1 MVRDGDRVV
10 VGSRGPPVLYESGF
24 APRRYV
30 PRQDVDR
37 SALTPAE
44 GRTFCPYK
52 GMASYYEIGSARRV
66 AWSYEDAWDEVRRIS
81 VMVSFEPDEIQVDL
95 DGVRQ
100 SLDPGQGV
108 VSHGADRNLD
118 PDEEAAHGRPA

>member
-1 MVRDGDRVV
+1 M
-10 VGSRGPPVLYESGF
+10 LYESGF
-24 APRRYV
+24 ALRWYV

-37 SALTPAE
+37 SALTPSE

-52 GMASYYEIGSARRV
+52 GMASYYDIGSARRV

-118 PDEEAAHGRPA
+118 PDEAAPGRPA